1 MFHLDEFDDYDDFD
15 DDFDDDFSS
24 FDDDF
29 DDDFSSFD
37 EEYNKEDIDLF
48 DENPPE
54 SDYDI
59 NAREVHISTQLT
71 SRKIIELMD
80 NYPSLKRITCPQSIY
95 NRISPKYIDVLS
107 DLGVSIGVKYNWGK
121 KKYSKEEISDVID
134 LLNEGKDAGEVS
146 NQLDIPLKRVNYFK
160 SKYYYMVK
168 VNNRKKK
175 YDDETRDRLISL
187 KENGLKP
194 KEISLQENIPLRT
207 VYYILNKK

>member
-48 DENPPE
+48 DEKPPE

-107 DLGVSIGVKYNWGK
+107 DLGVSIGIKYNWGK

-134 LLNEGKDAGEVS
+134 LLNEGKNAEEVS

-160 SKYYYMVK
+160 SKYYYMVN

>member
-1 MFHLDEFDDYDDFD
+1 MDEFDDYDDFD

-48 DENPPE
+48 DEKPPE

-80 NYPSLKRITCPQSIY
+80 NYP
-95 NRISPKYIDVLS
+95 
-107 DLGVSIGVKYNWGK
+107 WGK

>member
-1 MFHLDEFDDYDDFD
+1 
-15 DDFDDDFSS
+15 
-24 FDDDF
+24 
-29 DDDFSSFD
+29 
-37 EEYNKEDIDLF
+37 
-48 DENPPE
+48 
-54 SDYDI
+54 
-59 NAREVHISTQLT
+59 
-71 SRKIIELMD
+71 MD

-134 LLNEGKDAGEVS
+134 
-146 NQLDIPLKRVNYFK
+146 IPLKRVNYFK
-160 SKYYYMVK
+160 SKYHYMVN

-175 YDDETRDRLISL
+175 YDDETRDKLISL

>member
-1 MFHLDEFDDYDDFD
+1 MDEFDDYDDFD

-48 DENPPE
+48 DEKPPE

-121 KKYSKEEISDVID
+121 KKYSKEET
-134 LLNEGKDAGEVS
+134 AGYSIE
-146 NQLDIPLKRVNYFK
+146 K
-160 SKYYYMVK
+160 S
-168 VNNRKKK
+168 
-175 YDDETRDRLISL
+175 ELFQIQISL
-187 KENGLKP
+187 YG
-194 KEISLQENIPLRT
+194 
-207 VYYILNKK
+207 

>member
-1 MFHLDEFDDYDDFD
+1 
-15 DDFDDDFSS
+15 
-24 FDDDF
+24 
-29 DDDFSSFD
+29 
-37 EEYNKEDIDLF
+37 
-48 DENPPE
+48 
-54 SDYDI
+54 
-59 NAREVHISTQLT
+59 
-71 SRKIIELMD
+71 MD

-134 LLNEGKDAGEVS
+134 LLNEGKDAEEVS
-146 NQLDIPLKRVNYFK
+146 KQLDIPLKRVNYFK
-160 SKYYYMVK
+160 SKYHYMVN